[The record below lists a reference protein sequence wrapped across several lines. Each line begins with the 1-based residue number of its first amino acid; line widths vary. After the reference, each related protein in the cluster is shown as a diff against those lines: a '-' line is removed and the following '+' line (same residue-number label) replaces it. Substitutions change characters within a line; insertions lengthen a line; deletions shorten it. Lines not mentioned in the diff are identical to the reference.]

1 MATLPTG
8 ASASGDSRVDEA
20 TGVREIVDF
29 IESDDQRIFACTY
42 LPETKPLAAV
52 LICSPLLADLHVT
65 YRREVLTGRE
75 LAARGFAVQRFHY
88 RGSTNSGGSPEA
100 SNLADLVID
109 GQRAGER
116 LEQNAGIQPTVV
128 VGTRLGAM
136 IAAKVAGIF
145 DASSLVMW
153 SPTLDAAGYFR
164 DVFRGY
170 MIGQLKDGRLD
181 GKGASDPVRKLR
193 REGSLDVLGYPFG
206 QPLYDSLVDRHLIDE
221 MSSRA
226 RNCLLIQVGGNALS
240 SSYLRF
246 ARQMRDRG
254 MAVDTSVVAGREA
267 WWFGGGA
274 TLREDEA
281 RVAREVSART
291 VDWVERNCSLL
302 GCRE

>member
-1 MATLPTG
+1 MATLSAG

-20 TGVREIVDF
+20 TGVREIVEF
-29 IESDDQRIFACTY
+29 IESGDERIFACTY
-42 LPETKPLAAV
+42 LPKAEPLAAV

-100 SNLADLVID
+100 SSLGDLVMD

-116 LEQNAGIQPTVV
+116 LEQNAGIKPTVV

-136 IAAKVAGIF
+136 VAAKVATIF

-170 MIGQLKDGRLD
+170 MIGRLKDGELA
-181 GKGASDPVRKLR
+181 GKRASDPVGRLR
-193 REGSLDVLGYPFG
+193 REGSLDVLGYPIG
-206 QPLYDSLVDRHLIDE
+206 RPLYDSFVDRHLIDE
-221 MSSRA
+221 MSPRA
-226 RNCLLIQVGGNALS
+226 GGCLLIQVGGNALS

-246 ARQMRDRG
+246 ARQMRGRG
-254 MAVDTSVVAGREA
+254 TAVDTSVVAGREA

-281 RVAREVSART
+281 RVAQEVSART
-291 VDWVERNCSLL
+291 VEWAERNCARRVS
-302 GCRE
+302 

>member
-8 ASASGDSRVDEA
+8 ASASGRSRVDEA

-29 IESDDQRIFACTY
+29 IESGDERIFACTY
-42 LPETKPLAAV
+42 LPEAKPLAAV

-100 SNLADLVID
+100 SSLAGLVMD

-136 IAAKVAGIF
+136 VAAKVATIF

-153 SPTLDAAGYFR
+153 SPTLDGAGYFR

-170 MIGQLKDGRLD
+170 MIGQLKDGGLD
-181 GKGASDPVRKLR
+181 GKRASDPVGKLR
-193 REGSLDVLGYPFG
+193 REGPLDVLGYPIG
-206 QPLYDSLVDRHLIDE
+206 QPLYDSFVDRHLIDE
-221 MSSRA
+221 IPSRA
-226 RNCLLIQVGGNALS
+226 GTCLLIQVGGSALS

-246 ARQMRDRG
+246 ARQLRGRG

-281 RVAREVSART
+281 RVAQEVSATT
-291 VDWVERNCSLL
+291 VDWAERNCAHRVS
-302 GCRE
+302 